1 MSQSFPSED
10 VELGGPVLFVETVWR
25 GAFDKGAIKETS
37 QTMYMYIM
45 DEIKQPPLQKRKA
58 ITMQC
63 MTVFSIRQD
72 VKVTNSMERRR
83 LYLFRES
90 KEYWFGFTPL

>member
-45 DEIKQPPLQKRKA
+45 DEIKQPPPPKAEGNNNAVYDGLQHSPGCEGNQLDGAEK
-58 ITMQC
+58 
-63 MTVFSIRQD
+63 TVP
-72 VKVTNSMERRR
+72 V
-83 LYLFRES
+83 
-90 KEYWFGFTPL
+90 